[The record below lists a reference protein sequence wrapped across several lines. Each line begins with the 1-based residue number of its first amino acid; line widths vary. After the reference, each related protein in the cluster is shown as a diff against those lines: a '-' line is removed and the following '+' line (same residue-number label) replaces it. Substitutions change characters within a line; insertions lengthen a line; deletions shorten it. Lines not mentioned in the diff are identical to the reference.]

1 MNKYIVLSSKELIT
15 HINVNLIKSG
25 IEITHIEIE
34 KGIKFKGKVN
44 NKINCKFSGS
54 IFIKQINNNIL
65 LLESKNLE
73 VNGLGF
79 LKLSNKFLLKT
90 VANIIGDDYL
100 SINENNIAIH
110 LDKLSV
116 IIEEIY
122 IKSNL
127 LYILGEN
134 IDIYLNA

>member
-15 HINVNLIKSG
+15 HINANLIKSG

-34 KGIKFKGKVN
+34 NGIKFKGNVN
-44 NKINCKFSGS
+44 NKINCSFSGN

-65 LLESKNLE
+65 FLESRNLE
-73 VNGLGF
+73 INGLGF

-90 VANIIGDDYL
+90 VANIIRDDYF

-110 LDKLSV
+110 LDKLSI
-116 IIEEIY
+116 IIEDIY
-122 IKSNL
+122 IKANL